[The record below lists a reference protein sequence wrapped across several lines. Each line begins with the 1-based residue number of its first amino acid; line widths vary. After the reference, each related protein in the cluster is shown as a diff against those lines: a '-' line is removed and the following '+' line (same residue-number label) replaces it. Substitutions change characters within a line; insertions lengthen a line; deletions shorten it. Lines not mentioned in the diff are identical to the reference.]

1 MTATVNATA
10 YATLTQMSAAE
21 APALTPTAQSTGS
34 DAPDTAQ
41 PEVQSVPVELI
52 ISGILLTIGLIYGFL
67 YWRGQMAADRY
78 DAGFVIDRCPVCG
91 GELHVTINQKRI
103 FGIARVRTTVRCQN
117 CRSLLREVATRR
129 WRYAVDH
136 SYSLTLFH
144 RFNGKVIDEAT
155 LIALGEDAPPPR
167 RSAASSQ
174 PDGDGGPVFIDE

>member
-1 MTATVNATA
+1 MSETV
-10 YATLTQMSAAE
+10 
-21 APALTPTAQSTGS
+21 G
-34 DAPDTAQ
+34 
-41 PEVQSVPVELI
+41 QSVPVELI
-52 ISGILLTIGLIYGFL
+52 ISGILLAIGLIYGFL

-91 GELHVTINQKRI
+91 GELHVTINQKRVL
-103 FGIARVRTTVRCQN
+103 GIARVRTTVRCLN

-167 RSAASSQ
+167 RSAVSSQ
-174 PDGDGGPVFIDE
+174 ADGDGGPVFVDE